1 MPFEIVRNDITNMQ
15 VDAIVNP
22 ASRGV
27 KINPGVDLA
36 VHKKAGPQLLEACAK
51 IGDIQIGDA
60 QITPGFGL
68 DVQYVIHAPS
78 PIWFDG
84 TRGET
89 KLLATT
95 YRRCLDLALEQGCE
109 TVAFPLLG
117 SGNHG
122 FPKQKALEVA
132 VQAMSHFLMEHDMH
146 IYLVVFGEKSF
157 ALSEKLVQNVKSFI
171 DEHYVED
178 YEAEIYSSP
187 RYLSRMER
195 YERIREAE
203 LLRTDEMCL
212 GSAQACMPTIAEPD
226 DLATFLKQKDDT
238 FAVTLVDLIERSGK
252 KNSEVYKKAN
262 VDKKL
267 FSKIINNVKYHPSKQ
282 TAIAFA
288 IALELDLE
296 ETQAFIGRAGY
307 TLTHSSRFDL
317 IIEYFIRKKNYNIFE
332 INEVLFE
339 FDEVLLGY

>member
-1 MPFEIVRNDITNMQ
+1 MPFKIVRNDITNIQ
-15 VDAIVNP
+15 DDSIGEQN
-22 ASRGV
+22 ASQFE
-27 KINPGVDLA
+27 
-36 VHKKAGPQLLEACAK
+36 QL
-51 IGDIQIGDA
+51 I
-60 QITPGFGL
+60 
-68 DVQYVIHAPS
+68 
-78 PIWFDG
+78 
-84 TRGET
+84 
-89 KLLATT
+89 
-95 YRRCLDLALEQGCE
+95 
-109 TVAFPLLG
+109 
-117 SGNHG
+117 
-122 FPKQKALEVA
+122 
-132 VQAMSHFLMEHDMH
+132 
-146 IYLVVFGEKSF
+146 
-157 ALSEKLVQNVKSFI
+157 QNVRSYI

-187 RYLSRMER
+187 YKYSRSVEFNMLR
-195 YERIREAE
+195 RE
-203 LLRTDEMCL
+203 DMFL
-212 GSAQACMPTIAEPD
+212 GSAKACTTTVNEPD

-252 KNSEVYKKAN
+252 KNSEIYKKAN

-296 ETQAFIGRAGY
+296 ATQDLIGRAGY

>member
-1 MPFEIVRNDITNMQ
+1 MPFEIVRNDITNIQ
-15 VDAIVNP
+15 DDSIGEQNT
-22 ASRGV
+22 SQFE
-27 KINPGVDLA
+27 
-36 VHKKAGPQLLEACAK
+36 QL
-51 IGDIQIGDA
+51 I
-60 QITPGFGL
+60 
-68 DVQYVIHAPS
+68 
-78 PIWFDG
+78 
-84 TRGET
+84 
-89 KLLATT
+89 
-95 YRRCLDLALEQGCE
+95 
-109 TVAFPLLG
+109 
-117 SGNHG
+117 
-122 FPKQKALEVA
+122 
-132 VQAMSHFLMEHDMH
+132 
-146 IYLVVFGEKSF
+146 
-157 ALSEKLVQNVKSFI
+157 QNVKSYI

-187 RYLSRMER
+187 IHRDRMER
-195 YERIREAE
+195 YEM
-203 LLRTDEMCL
+203 LRWEDMFL
-212 GSAQACMPTIAEPD
+212 GSAKACTTTVNEPD

-252 KNSEVYKKAN
+252 KNSEIYKKAN

-296 ETQAFIGRAGY
+296 ATQDLIGRAGY

>member
-1 MPFEIVRNDITNMQ
+1 MPFEIVRNDITNIQ
-15 VDAIVNP
+15 DDSIGEQNT
-22 ASRGV
+22 SQFE
-27 KINPGVDLA
+27 
-36 VHKKAGPQLLEACAK
+36 QL
-51 IGDIQIGDA
+51 I
-60 QITPGFGL
+60 
-68 DVQYVIHAPS
+68 
-78 PIWFDG
+78 
-84 TRGET
+84 
-89 KLLATT
+89 
-95 YRRCLDLALEQGCE
+95 
-109 TVAFPLLG
+109 
-117 SGNHG
+117 
-122 FPKQKALEVA
+122 
-132 VQAMSHFLMEHDMH
+132 
-146 IYLVVFGEKSF
+146 
-157 ALSEKLVQNVKSFI
+157 QNVKSYI

-187 RYLSRMER
+187 IHRDRMER
-195 YERIREAE
+195 YEM
-203 LLRTDEMCL
+203 LRWEDMFL
-212 GSAQACMPTIAEPD
+212 GSAKACTTTANEPD

-252 KNSEVYKKAN
+252 KNSEIYKKAN

-296 ETQAFIGRAGY
+296 ATQDLIGRAGY

-332 INEVLFE
+332 INEVLFQ

>member
-36 VHKKAGPQLLEACAK
+36 IHKKAGPQLLKARAK
-51 IGDIQIGDA
+51 FGAIEIGNA

-68 DVQYVIHAPS
+68 DAQYVIHAPS

-84 TRGET
+84 TKGEAR
-89 KLLATT
+89 LLEKT
-95 YRRCLDLALEQGCE
+95 YRRCLELAVEQGCE

-132 VQAMSHFLMEHDMH
+132 VQTFSSFLMEHDLH
-146 IYLVVFGEKSF
+146 IYLVVFETESF
-157 ALSEKLVQNVKSFI
+157 ALSEKLIQNVKSYI

-178 YEAEIYSSP
+178 YEAELYSSP
-187 RYLSRMER
+187 YKYSRSVEFNMLR
-195 YERIREAE
+195 RE
-203 LLRTDEMCL
+203 DMFL
-212 GSAQACMPTIAEPD
+212 GSAKACTTTVSEPD

-252 KNSEVYKKAN
+252 KNSEIYKKAN

-296 ETQAFIGRAGY
+296 ATQDLIGRAGY
-307 TLTHSSRFDL
+307 TLTHSSKFDL
-317 IIEYFIRKKNYNIFE
+317 IIEFFILNKNYNIFE

-339 FDEVLLGY
+339 FDEVPLGY

>member
-1 MPFEIVRNDITNMQ
+1 MPFEIVRNDITNIQ
-15 VDAIVNP
+15 DNSIGEQNT
-22 ASRGV
+22 SQFE
-27 KINPGVDLA
+27 
-36 VHKKAGPQLLEACAK
+36 QL
-51 IGDIQIGDA
+51 I
-60 QITPGFGL
+60 
-68 DVQYVIHAPS
+68 
-78 PIWFDG
+78 
-84 TRGET
+84 
-89 KLLATT
+89 
-95 YRRCLDLALEQGCE
+95 
-109 TVAFPLLG
+109 
-117 SGNHG
+117 
-122 FPKQKALEVA
+122 
-132 VQAMSHFLMEHDMH
+132 
-146 IYLVVFGEKSF
+146 
-157 ALSEKLVQNVKSFI
+157 QNVRSFI

-187 RYLSRMER
+187 YKYSRSTELRMLR
-195 YERIREAE
+195 RE
-203 LLRTDEMCL
+203 DMFL
-212 GSAQACMPTIAEPD
+212 GNAKACATTANEPD

-252 KNSEVYKKAN
+252 KNSEIYKKAN
-262 VDKKL
+262 VGKKL

-296 ETQAFIGRAGY
+296 ATQDLIGRAGY

>member
-1 MPFEIVRNDITNMQ
+1 MPFKIVRNDITNIQ
-15 VDAIVNP
+15 DDSIGEQNT
-22 ASRGV
+22 SQFE
-27 KINPGVDLA
+27 
-36 VHKKAGPQLLEACAK
+36 QL
-51 IGDIQIGDA
+51 I
-60 QITPGFGL
+60 
-68 DVQYVIHAPS
+68 
-78 PIWFDG
+78 
-84 TRGET
+84 
-89 KLLATT
+89 
-95 YRRCLDLALEQGCE
+95 
-109 TVAFPLLG
+109 
-117 SGNHG
+117 
-122 FPKQKALEVA
+122 
-132 VQAMSHFLMEHDMH
+132 
-146 IYLVVFGEKSF
+146 
-157 ALSEKLVQNVKSFI
+157 QNVRSFI

-187 RYLSRMER
+187 YKYSRST
-195 YERIREAE
+195 E
-203 LLRTDEMCL
+203 LRMLRWEDMFL
-212 GSAQACMPTIAEPD
+212 GSAKACTTTVSEPD

-252 KNSEVYKKAN
+252 KNSEIYKKAN

-296 ETQAFIGRAGY
+296 ATQDLIGRAGY